1 MNTLFTVTAH
11 KGTPQEKEYTID
23 LGQDILD
30 GVHENTVLKLA
41 GQSLVITVQGKLR
54 KKDSAI
60 AIEEML
66 QKEYPL
72 ASVTDGV
79 IREQTINA
87 KLKAL
92 EKIIGKDK
100 VVELIAQ
107 ELEKTALQT
116 Q

>member
-11 KGTPQEKEYTID
+11 KGTPQEKAYSID

-41 GQSLVITVQGKLR
+41 GQALTIQVQGKLR
-54 KKDSAI
+54 KKDSGQDI
-60 AIEEML
+60 QDML
-66 QKEYPL
+66 VKEYPE
-72 ASVTDGV
+72 AIVTEGIV
-79 IREQTINA
+79 REQTINA

-100 VVELIAQ
+100 VAELIAQ
-107 ELEKTALQT
+107 ELEKTKD
-116 Q
+116 